1 MTAPPL
7 RDSVRQRPAR
17 DQFDVVCE
25 NRGRRREF
33 AGKPKGMNKQTRK
46 TKLPDDGFMTAPG
59 YPFSARDIFGDLR
72 SRLAAEHRRPM
83 SFKRLAKMLG
93 RSKSTTYNWFDIFHH
108 PHVLGFLCLLER
120 LPPAERHSFIEAHCR
135 AYPTLDDPRLAQ
147 APGKAA
153 KLLEL
158 LNQKAGLTI
167 ITGGTDFSRAF
178 VFTALANAASRADGK
193 LPAAAGI
200 DLHRSNLFVPVESLV
215 YIAEDLGPDHARR
228 LTQKIW
234 PRVLTSGAPRLFFNR
249 VWSSVPEVREDLLR
263 CAGFKHVVIAEE
275 GPSDVGDL
283 KTRVSTPIHVL
294 TLSTAQS
301 VPKGILV
308 NCRRAQR
315 AKRPGN

>member
-1 MTAPPL
+1 
-7 RDSVRQRPAR
+7 
-17 DQFDVVCE
+17 
-25 NRGRRREF
+25 
-33 AGKPKGMNKQTRK
+33 
-46 TKLPDDGFMTAPG
+46 MTAPG

-83 SFKRLAKMLG
+83 SFERLAKMLG

-120 LPPAERHSFIEAHCR
+120 LPPAERQSFIEAHCR
-135 AYPTLDDPRLAQ
+135 AYPTLDDPRLAH
-147 APGKAA
+147 APGKTA

-158 LNQKAGLTI
+158 LDQKAGLTI

-178 VFTALANAASRADGK
+178 VFTALAHAASRADGK

-200 DLHRSNLFVPVESLV
+200 DLRRSNLFVPVESLI
-215 YIAEDLGPDHARR
+215 YINGDLGPDHARR
-228 LTQKIW
+228 LTQRIW

-275 GPSDVGDL
+275 WALDVGDL

-294 TLSTAQS
+294 TLSTAKS
-301 VPKGILV
+301 VPEGILV
-308 NCRRAQR
+308 NCRRVQR

>member
-1 MTAPPL
+1 
-7 RDSVRQRPAR
+7 
-17 DQFDVVCE
+17 
-25 NRGRRREF
+25 
-33 AGKPKGMNKQTRK
+33 MNKQTRT

-83 SFKRLAKMLG
+83 SFERLAKMLG

-120 LPPAERHSFIEAHCR
+120 LPPAERQSFIEAHCR

-158 LNQKAGLTI
+158 LNQKSGLTI

-178 VFTALANAASRADGK
+178 VFTALAHAASRGDGK
-193 LPAAAGI
+193 LPATAGI
-200 DLHRSNLFVPVESLV
+200 DLHRSNLFVPVESLI
-215 YIAEDLGPDHARR
+215 YINGDLGPDHARR
-228 LTQKIW
+228 LTQRIW

-249 VWSSVPEVREDLLR
+249 VWSTVPEVRDDLLR

-275 GPSDVGDL
+275 GALDVGGL

-294 TLSTAQS
+294 TLSTVQS
-301 VPKGILV
+301 VPEGILV
-308 NCRRAQR
+308 NCRRVQKQR
-315 AKRPGN
+315 QQGAGGNAAGEAKKSPGCQSHHHYGPC